1 MALEDA
7 PPIGQNPGDVQ
18 PVTTSRCESDHCLI
32 LVVDDDD
39 DLREGLAEILEDEGL
54 GVATASNGREA
65 LVYLRSHEAPAVI
78 LLDLMMPVMNG
89 PELRAILL
97 EDTSL
102 SSIPVILLTAAHD
115 GRAQAARLGA
125 AGYFSKPIRFEKLLE
140 AVREHC

>member
-1 MALEDA
+1 MLEDVT
-7 PPIGQNPGDVQ
+7 PIGQNPGDVQ
-18 PVTTSRCESDHCLI
+18 PATRSRCGNDHCLI

-65 LVYLRSHEAPAVI
+65 LAYLRSHEAPAVI

-89 PELRAILL
+89 PEFRAHQL
-97 EDTSL
+97 DDASL

-115 GRAQAARLGA
+115 GRAQATRLGV
-125 AGYFSKPIRFEKLLE
+125 AGYFSKPIRFEQLLE
-140 AVREHC
+140 ALMQHC